1 MFKKI
6 KGHYAERMANKE
18 RTVISYE
25 DVPLDD
31 YEQEKTEMSVTAVK
45 KIIFGVAGVLLLT
58 LIVFAFAN
66 REKLTW
72 DNISMW
78 WHYEVLGT
86 AGQGYPV
93 NIVGS
98 EAEQGNFSVHQGR
111 VAYASD
117 TSFVTLNN
125 TGREVCNLQLRY
137 TKPVMKSKENR
148 YFLFGLGEKDY
159 QIASFDSKLYSGTA
173 DGGILAADI
182 AANGKYC
189 YVIEGNGYYSQLYAF
204 DANNNRMFKYS
215 FAEYYIN
222 SVTINSSGTGCV
234 ACGISNSEGEIKTC
248 VYVLDFARDEPL
260 AKHEIE
266 GDYIIDSKYLSGARA
281 ALVGGNA
288 SYVVLTD
295 GDELRRIDYEGKP
308 LANYC
313 FCPESGTFSLALSKS
328 GDGRSCDLITY
339 NDGGDLIYSADTS
352 FSSESL
358 SSFRGVTA
366 TLDGNMVYVFN
377 SDGSQR
383 YSCYAGTGSE
393 RIILTSESEAY
404 VLSVNQIR
412 KLDLTH
418 QSSPDSAY

>member
-6 KGHYAERMANKE
+6 KGRYAERVTKKE

-25 DVPLDD
+25 DMPLDD
-31 YEQEKTEMSVTAVK
+31 YEQEKAEMSVTAVK

-72 DNISMW
+72 DNISVW

-98 EAEQGNFSVHQGR
+98 EVEQGNFSVNQGR

-125 TGREVCNLQLRY
+125 SGREVCDLQLRY

-159 QIASFDSKLYSGTA
+159 QIANFDSKLYSGTA

-204 DANNNRMFKYS
+204 DAQNNRTFKYS

-234 ACGISNSEGEIKTC
+234 ACGISNLDGEIKTC
-248 VYVLDFARDEPL
+248 VYVLDFSKEEPIGR
-260 AKHEIE
+260 HEIE

-288 SYVVLTD
+288 SYIVLTD
-295 GDELRRIDYEGKP
+295 GNELRRIDYEGKP
-308 LANYC
+308 LANFC
-313 FCPESGTFSLALSKS
+313 FCPESGTLSLALSKS

-339 NDGGDLIYSADTS
+339 NDGGDMIRSADTTY
-352 FSSESL
+352 SSESL
-358 SSFRGVTA
+358 SSFHGVTA

-377 SDGSQR
+377 SDGTLR
-383 YSCYAGTGSE
+383 YSCYAGTGAE
-393 RIILTSESEAY
+393 RVILTSESQAY